1 LRFHK
6 KLKAKGV
13 NMKRVKFLMSIGMVM
28 VLLPVW
34 SAAFGEKEGTMS
46 DAFSAIHNRKSV
58 RSFTGQS
65 VSKEALDKIIRAG
78 MAAPTAVNR
87 QPWAFVVV
95 TDRKTLDTL
104 AAGLPYAKMLD
115 KAGAAIIVCAIPEK
129 AHDKRME
136 FAVIDSTCASEN
148 ILLAAEALGLGAVWT
163 AAYPYQDRMDVARKA
178 LNIPADIIPLNVIPV
193 GHPTGSDKPKDKY
206 KPENIHWEKW

>member
-1 LRFHK
+1 
-6 KLKAKGV
+6 
-13 NMKRVKFLMSIGMVM
+13 MKRVKFLMSVGMVM

-34 SAAFGEKEGTMS
+34 STAFGEKEGTMS
-46 DAFSAIHNRKSV
+46 DAFSVIHNRKSV

-129 AHDKRME
+129 AHDKRTE

-178 LNIPADIIPLNVIPV
+178 LKIPEDIIPLNVIPV
-193 GHPTGSDKPKDKY
+193 GHPIGTDKPKDKY
-206 KPENIHWEKW
+206 KPENIHWGKW

>member
-1 LRFHK
+1 
-6 KLKAKGV
+6 
-13 NMKRVKFLMSIGMVM
+13 MKRVKFFISIVMVM

-34 SAAFGEKEGTMS
+34 SVVFAEKEGKMS
-46 DAFSAIHNRKSV
+46 DALSVIHNRKSV
-58 RSFTGQS
+58 RSFTGQG
-65 VSKEALDKIIRAG
+65 VSKDVLDKIIRAG
-78 MAAPTAVNR
+78 MAAPTAVNK
-87 QPWAFVVV
+87 QPWAFVIV

-129 AHDKRME
+129 AYEKSLE
-136 FAVIDSTCASEN
+136 LAVINSTCASEN

-163 AAYPYQDRMDVARKA
+163 AAYPYKDRMDIARKA
-178 LNIPADIIPLNVIPV
+178 LNIPQDIIPLNVIPV
-193 GHPTGSDKPKDKY
+193 GHPTGTDKPKNKY

>member
-1 LRFHK
+1 
-6 KLKAKGV
+6 
-13 NMKRVKFLMSIGMVM
+13 
-28 VLLPVW
+28 
-34 SAAFGEKEGTMS
+34 
-46 DAFSAIHNRKSV
+46 
-58 RSFTGQS
+58 
-65 VSKEALDKIIRAG
+65 

-136 FAVIDSTCASEN
+136 FAVIDNLRKRKYIVGCRSFGIRC
-148 ILLAAEALGLGAVWT
+148 GLDCCISV
-163 AAYPYQDRMDVARKA
+163 
-178 LNIPADIIPLNVIPV
+178 
-193 GHPTGSDKPKDKY
+193 
-206 KPENIHWEKW
+206 